1 MTNMNG
7 KVCLVTGAT
16 DGIGKV
22 SARVLAELGAKVIIV
37 GRNPE
42 KSAIVLAELRSIS
55 GNENIDL
62 LMADLAVMQEV
73 RDLAEQVISRYD
85 RIDVLLNNA
94 GGYFTKHEIT
104 SDGLEMTFALNHMS
118 YFLLTNKLMELLKY
132 SAPARIVNVSS
143 NAHYGVDMEFE
154 NLNGEQ
160 EYKAWKAYQKSK
172 LANVLFTYELL
183 KKVPGNITVNCLHPG
198 FVSTNFGHN
207 NGGFFG
213 PVLKIAQRISAID
226 PEEGAKTSI
235 FLCSAPEVK
244 GVSGKYFYKCQPKT
258 SSRESRNMDTGKR
271 LWQISSDIAST

>member
-1 MTNMNG
+1 MNG

-143 NAHYGVDMEFE
+143 DAHYGVDMEFE

-198 FVSTNFGHN
+198 FVATNFGHN

-244 GVSGKYFYKCQPKT
+244 GVSGKYFYKCKPKT

>member
-7 KVCLVTGAT
+7 KICLVTGAT

-143 NAHYGVDMEFE
+143 DAHYGVDMEFE

-160 EYKAWKAYQKSK
+160 HYKAWKAYQKSK

-198 FVSTNFGHN
+198 FVATNFGHN

-244 GVSGKYFYKCQPKT
+244 GVSGKYFYKCKPKT

>member
-7 KVCLVTGAT
+7 KICLVTGAT

-198 FVSTNFGHN
+198 FVATNFGHN

>member
-1 MTNMNG
+1 MNG

-42 KSAIVLAELRSIS
+42 KSAFVLAELRSIS
-55 GNENIDL
+55 GNKNIDL

-85 RIDVLLNNA
+85 RLDVLLNNA
-94 GGYFTKHEIT
+94 GGYFTKHKIT

-143 NAHYGVDMEFE
+143 DAHYGVDMEFE

-198 FVSTNFGHN
+198 FVATNFGHN

-271 LWQISSDIAST
+271 LWKISSDIAST

>member
-1 MTNMNG
+1 MNG

-55 GNENIDL
+55 GNKNIDL

-94 GGYFTKHEIT
+94 GGYFTKHKIT

-143 NAHYGVDMEFE
+143 DAHYGVDIEFE

-198 FVSTNFGHN
+198 FVATNFGHN

>member
-1 MTNMNG
+1 MNG
-7 KVCLVTGAT
+7 KICLVTGAT

-143 NAHYGVDMEFE
+143 DAHYGVDMEFE

-198 FVSTNFGHN
+198 FVATNFGHN

>member
-1 MTNMNG
+1 MNG

-55 GNENIDL
+55 GNKNIDL

-85 RIDVLLNNA
+85 RLDVLLNNA
-94 GGYFTKHEIT
+94 GGYFTKHKIT

-143 NAHYGVDMEFE
+143 DAHYGVDIEFE

-198 FVSTNFGHN
+198 FVATNFGHN

-244 GVSGKYFYKCQPKT
+244 GFSGKYFYKCQPKT

>member
-1 MTNMNG
+1 MNG

-42 KSAIVLAELRSIS
+42 KSAIVLAELKSIS

-143 NAHYGVDMEFE
+143 DAHYGVDMEFE

-198 FVSTNFGHN
+198 FVATNFGHN

-213 PVLKIAQRISAID
+213 PVLKIAQRISAIN

>member
-143 NAHYGVDMEFE
+143 DAHYGVDIEFE

-198 FVSTNFGHN
+198 FVATNFGHN

-235 FLCSAPEVK
+235 FLCSAPEIK
-244 GVSGKYFYKCQPKT
+244 GASGKYFYKCQPKT
-258 SSRESRNMDTGKR
+258 SSQESRNMDTGKR

>member
-1 MTNMNG
+1 MNG

-42 KSAIVLAELRSIS
+42 KSAIVLDELKSKS

-85 RIDVLLNNA
+85 RLDVLLNNV
-94 GGYFTKHEIT
+94 GGYFTKHKIT

-143 NAHYGVDMEFE
+143 DAHYGVNIEFE

-198 FVSTNFGHN
+198 FVATNFGHN

-244 GVSGKYFYKCQPKT
+244 GVSGKYFYKCKPKT

>member
-1 MTNMNG
+1 MTDMNG

-16 DGIGKV
+16 DGIGKI
-22 SARVLAELGAKVIIV
+22 SARVLAEKGAKVIIV

-42 KSAIVLAELRSIS
+42 KSATVLAELKSSS

-104 SDGLEMTFALNHMS
+104 SDGLERTFALNHMS
-118 YFLLTNKLMELLKY
+118 YFLLTNKLMELLKS

-143 NAHYGVDMEFE
+143 DAHYGVDMDFE

-183 KKVPGNITVNCLHPG
+183 KKVPADITVNCLHPG
-198 FVSTNFGHN
+198 FVATNFGHN
-207 NGGFFG
+207 IGGFFG

>member
-1 MTNMNG
+1 MNG

-16 DGIGKV
+16 DGIGKI
-22 SARVLAELGAKVIIV
+22 SARVLAEKGAKVIIV

-42 KSAIVLAELRSIS
+42 KSATVLAELKSSS

-73 RDLAEQVISRYD
+73 RDLAEQVISHYD
-85 RIDVLLNNA
+85 RLDILLNNA
-94 GGYFTKHEIT
+94 GGYFAKHELT
-104 SDGLEMTFALNHMS
+104 SDGLERTFALNHMS
-118 YFLLTNKLMELLKY
+118 YFLLTNKLMELLKS

-143 NAHYGVDMEFE
+143 DAHYGVDMDFE

-183 KKVPGNITVNCLHPG
+183 KKVPADITVNCLHPG
-198 FVSTNFGHN
+198 FVATNFGHN
-207 NGGFFG
+207 IGGFFG

>member
-1 MTNMNG
+1 MNG
-7 KVCLVTGAT
+7 KICLVTGAT

-94 GGYFTKHEIT
+94 GGYFTKHKIT

-143 NAHYGVDMEFE
+143 DAHYGVDMEFE

-198 FVSTNFGHN
+198 FVATNFGHN

>member
-1 MTNMNG
+1 MNG

-22 SARVLAELGAKVIIV
+22 SARVLAEKGAKVIIV

-42 KSAIVLAELRSIS
+42 KSTTVLAELKSSS

-73 RDLAEQVISRYD
+73 RDLAEQVISHYD
-85 RIDVLLNNA
+85 RLDILLNNA
-94 GGYFTKHEIT
+94 GGYFAKHELT
-104 SDGLEMTFALNHMS
+104 SDGLERTFALNHMS
-118 YFLLTNKLMELLKY
+118 YFLLTNKLMELLKS

-143 NAHYGVDMEFE
+143 DAHYGIDMEFE

-183 KKVPGNITVNCLHPG
+183 KKVPADITVNCLHPG
-198 FVSTNFGHN
+198 FVATNFGHN

>member
-1 MTNMNG
+1 MNG

-55 GNENIDL
+55 GNKNIDL

-143 NAHYGVDMEFE
+143 DAHYGVDMEFE

-172 LANVLFTYELL
+172 LANVLFSYELL

-198 FVSTNFGHN
+198 FVATNFGHN

-213 PVLKIAQRISAID
+213 PVLKIAQRISAIN

>member
-1 MTNMNG
+1 MNG

-22 SARVLAELGAKVIIV
+22 SARVLAEKGAKVIIV

-42 KSAIVLAELRSIS
+42 KSTTVLAELKSSS
-55 GNENIDL
+55 GNKNIDL

-73 RDLAEQVISRYD
+73 RDLAEQVISHYD
-85 RIDVLLNNA
+85 RLDILLNNA
-94 GGYFTKHEIT
+94 GGYFAKHELT
-104 SDGLEMTFALNHMS
+104 SDGLERTFALNHMS
-118 YFLLTNKLMELLKY
+118 YFLLTNKLMELLKS

-143 NAHYGVDMEFE
+143 DAHYGIDMEFE

-183 KKVPGNITVNCLHPG
+183 KKVPADITVNCLHPG
-198 FVSTNFGHN
+198 FVATNFGHN

>member
-1 MTNMNG
+1 MKDMNG

-16 DGIGKV
+16 DGIGKI
-22 SARVLAELGAKVIIV
+22 SARVLAEKGAKVIIV

-42 KSAIVLAELRSIS
+42 KSATVLAELKSSS

-73 RDLAEQVISRYD
+73 YDLAEQVISHYD
-85 RIDVLLNNA
+85 RLDILLNNA
-94 GGYFTKHEIT
+94 GGYFAKHELT
-104 SDGLEMTFALNHMS
+104 SDGLERTFALNHMS
-118 YFLLTNKLMELLKY
+118 YFLLTNKLMELLKS

-143 NAHYGVDMEFE
+143 DAHYGVDMDFE

-183 KKVPGNITVNCLHPG
+183 KKVPADITVNCLHPG
-198 FVSTNFGHN
+198 FVATNFGHN
-207 NGGFFG
+207 IGGFFG

>member
-143 NAHYGVDMEFE
+143 DAHYGVDMEFE

-198 FVSTNFGHN
+198 FVATNFGHN

-213 PVLKIAQRISAID
+213 SVLKIAQRISAIN

>member
-132 SAPARIVNVSS
+132 SAPARIINVSS
-143 NAHYGVDMEFE
+143 DAHYGVDMDFE

-160 EYKAWKAYQKSK
+160 EYKALKAYQKSK

-198 FVSTNFGHN
+198 FVATNFGHN

-244 GVSGKYFYKCQPKT
+244 GVSGKYFYKCKPKT

>member
-1 MTNMNG
+1 MNG

-143 NAHYGVDMEFE
+143 DAHYGVDMEFE

-198 FVSTNFGHN
+198 FVATNFGHN
-207 NGGFFG
+207 IGGFFG

>member
-1 MTNMNG
+1 MNG

-94 GGYFTKHEIT
+94 GGYFTKHKIT

-143 NAHYGVDMEFE
+143 DAHYGVDMDFE

-198 FVSTNFGHN
+198 FVATNFGHN

>member
-1 MTNMNG
+1 MNG

-22 SARVLAELGAKVIIV
+22 SARVLAEKGAKVIIV

-42 KSAIVLAELRSIS
+42 KSATVLAELKSSS

-73 RDLAEQVISRYD
+73 RDLAEQVISHYD
-85 RIDVLLNNA
+85 RLDILLNNA
-94 GGYFTKHEIT
+94 GGYFAKHELT
-104 SDGLEMTFALNHMS
+104 SDGLERTFALNHMS
-118 YFLLTNKLMELLKY
+118 YFLLTNKLMELLKS

-143 NAHYGVDMEFE
+143 DAHYGIDMEFE

-183 KKVPGNITVNCLHPG
+183 KKVPADITVNCLHPG
-198 FVSTNFGHN
+198 FVATNFGHN

-244 GVSGKYFYKCQPKT
+244 GVSGKYFYKCQPNT

>member
-1 MTNMNG
+1 MNG
-7 KVCLVTGAT
+7 KICLVTGAT

-143 NAHYGVDMEFE
+143 DAHYGVNIEFE

-198 FVSTNFGHN
+198 FVATNFGHN

>member
-1 MTNMNG
+1 MTDMNG

-22 SARVLAELGAKVIIV
+22 SARVLAEKGAKVIIV

-42 KSAIVLAELRSIS
+42 KSATVLAELKSSS

-73 RDLAEQVISRYD
+73 RDLAEQVISHYD
-85 RIDVLLNNA
+85 RLDILLNNA
-94 GGYFTKHEIT
+94 GGYFAKHELT
-104 SDGLEMTFALNHMS
+104 SDGLERTFALNHMS
-118 YFLLTNKLMELLKY
+118 YFLLTNKLMELLKS

-143 NAHYGVDMEFE
+143 DAHYGVDMDFE

-183 KKVPGNITVNCLHPG
+183 KKVPADITVNCLHPG
-198 FVSTNFGHN
+198 FVATNFGHN
-207 NGGFFG
+207 IGGFIG

>member
-1 MTNMNG
+1 MKDMNG

-16 DGIGKV
+16 DGIGKI
-22 SARVLAELGAKVIIV
+22 SARVLAEKGAKVIIV

-42 KSAIVLAELRSIS
+42 KSATVLAELKSSS

-73 RDLAEQVISRYD
+73 RDLAEQVISHYD
-85 RIDVLLNNA
+85 RLDILLNNA
-94 GGYFTKHEIT
+94 GGYFAKHELT
-104 SDGLEMTFALNHMS
+104 SDGLERTFALNHMS
-118 YFLLTNKLMELLKY
+118 YFLLTNKLMELLKS

-143 NAHYGVDMEFE
+143 DAHYGVDMDFE

-183 KKVPGNITVNCLHPG
+183 KKVPADITVNCLHPG
-198 FVSTNFGHN
+198 FVATNFGHN
-207 NGGFFG
+207 IGGFFG

>member
-143 NAHYGVDMEFE
+143 DAHYGVDMEFE

-198 FVSTNFGHN
+198 FVATNFGHN

-213 PVLKIAQRISAID
+213 PVLKIAQRISAIN

-244 GVSGKYFYKCQPKT
+244 GASGKYFYKCQPKT

>member
-85 RIDVLLNNA
+85 RLDVLLNNA

-143 NAHYGVDMEFE
+143 DAYYGVDMDFE

-198 FVSTNFGHN
+198 FVATNFGHN

-213 PVLKIAQRISAID
+213 PVLKIAQRISAIN

>member
-42 KSAIVLAELRSIS
+42 KSAFVLAELRSIS
-55 GNENIDL
+55 GNKNIDL
-62 LMADLAVMQEV
+62 LMANLAVMQEV

-94 GGYFTKHEIT
+94 GGYFTKHKIT

-143 NAHYGVDMEFE
+143 DAHYGVDMEFE

-198 FVSTNFGHN
+198 FVATNFGHN

>member
-1 MTNMNG
+1 MNG

-143 NAHYGVDMEFE
+143 DAHYGVDMEFE

-198 FVSTNFGHN
+198 FVATNFGHN

-244 GVSGKYFYKCQPKT
+244 GVSGKYFYKCKPKT
-258 SSRESRNMDTGKR
+258 SSRESRNMDTAKR

>member
-1 MTNMNG
+1 MNG
-7 KVCLVTGAT
+7 KVCLVTGST

-42 KSAIVLAELRSIS
+42 KSAIVLAELKSIS

-143 NAHYGVDMEFE
+143 DAHYGVDMEFE

-198 FVSTNFGHN
+198 FVATNFGHN

-244 GVSGKYFYKCQPKT
+244 GVSGKYFYKCQPKI

>member
-1 MTNMNG
+1 MNG

-143 NAHYGVDMEFE
+143 DAHYSVDIEFE

-172 LANVLFTYELL
+172 LANVLFTNELL

-198 FVSTNFGHN
+198 FVATNFGHN

>member
-1 MTNMNG
+1 MNG
-7 KVCLVTGAT
+7 KICLVTGAT

-22 SARVLAELGAKVIIV
+22 SARVLAEMGAKVIIV

-42 KSAIVLAELRSIS
+42 KSAAVLTELKSIS

-85 RIDVLLNNA
+85 RLDVLLNNA
-94 GGYFTKHEIT
+94 GGYFAKHEIT

-143 NAHYGVDMEFE
+143 DAHYGVDMEFE

-198 FVSTNFGHN
+198 FVATNFGHN

-213 PVLKIAQRISAID
+213 PVLKIAQRISAIN

-235 FLCSAPEVK
+235 FLCSAPEVN

>member
-1 MTNMNG
+1 MNG

-104 SDGLEMTFALNHMS
+104 SDGVEMTFALNHMS

-143 NAHYGVDMEFE
+143 DAHYGVDMEFE

-160 EYKAWKAYQKSK
+160 EYKAWKAYQKSR

-198 FVSTNFGHN
+198 FVATNFGHN

-271 LWQISSDIAST
+271 LWQISSEIAST

>member
-1 MTNMNG
+1 MNG

-198 FVSTNFGHN
+198 FVATNFGHN

-244 GVSGKYFYKCQPKT
+244 GFSGKYFYKCQPKT

>member
-1 MTNMNG
+1 MNG

-85 RIDVLLNNA
+85 RLDVLLNNA

-143 NAHYGVDMEFE
+143 DAHYGVNIEFE

-198 FVSTNFGHN
+198 FVATNFGHN

>member
-1 MTNMNG
+1 MKDMNG

-22 SARVLAELGAKVIIV
+22 SARVLAEKGAKVIIV

-42 KSAIVLAELRSIS
+42 KSATVLAELKSSS

-73 RDLAEQVISRYD
+73 RDLAEQVISHYD
-85 RIDVLLNNA
+85 RLDILLNNA
-94 GGYFTKHEIT
+94 GGYFAKHELT
-104 SDGLEMTFALNHMS
+104 SDGLERTFALNHMS
-118 YFLLTNKLMELLKY
+118 YFLLTNKLMELLKS

-143 NAHYGVDMEFE
+143 DAHYGVDMDFE

-183 KKVPGNITVNCLHPG
+183 KKVPADITVNCLHPG
-198 FVSTNFGHN
+198 FVATNFGHN
-207 NGGFFG
+207 IGGFFG

>member
-104 SDGLEMTFALNHMS
+104 SDGLERTFALNHMS

-143 NAHYGVDMEFE
+143 DAHYGVDMEFE

-198 FVSTNFGHN
+198 FVATNFGHN

-271 LWQISSDIAST
+271 LWKISSDIAST

>member
-1 MTNMNG
+1 MNG

-143 NAHYGVDMEFE
+143 DAHYGVDIEFE

-198 FVSTNFGHN
+198 FVATNFGHN